1 LKRIREYLVEYVDD
15 EAYNILSRI
24 LRFFIKTYSID
35 LDEPAIIIKCFK
47 SELNGIIKLDPD
59 FILIFNY
66 DDGRLRHTVI
76 LKEFL
81 KEMIR
86 DE

>member
-1 LKRIREYLVEYVDD
+1 
-15 EAYNILSRI
+15 
-24 LRFFIKTYSID
+24 
-35 LDEPAIIIKCFK
+35 
-47 SELNGIIKLDPD
+47 LNGIIKLDPD